1 MTTAELKEYLA
12 MVVQTEK
19 EVNLQEQLWQQLNYK
34 EKIADNEIDQI
45 KKSIERSMDNVKA
58 PEMPQIAAPKRGT
71 ENAEQAK
78 FKIFMGPVFTI
89 ATIFIIY
96 LLTNLDLYMGLASSL
111 LCLLA
116 LACIAGSLYFVPASI
131 HALLSYSNEEKK
143 DSQNYLAA
151 LGKYQAVQNKYESEL
166 AEYKKAQQTIQAENA
181 NRLKKIEQLKVEKQV
196 AIASRQDVSLH
207 LTSSRQNLEKMY
219 SYNVVFPKYRNYV
232 MVSSLYEYLCAGRCT
247 TLEGH
252 EGAYNIL
259 ELEIRLDRIIT
270 RLDDIL
276 RNLAAIQANQYTLY
290 SCLQDSNRKIDKL
303 LQEENR
309 IADSLESFGGQ
320 LEYHASLFNSRL
332 ADLQKSSELTNYL
345 TECNQRELHYMN
357 RMNYLAGHYDNPY
370 GNYSPV

>member
-1 MTTAELKEYLA
+1 MTTAELKEYLG

-58 PEMPQIAAPKRGT
+58 PEMPQIEAPKRGHK
-71 ENAEQAK
+71 NAERAQLQ
-78 FKIFMGPVFTI
+78 IFIGFIFII
-89 ATIFIIY
+89 ATILVIDIGPV
-96 LLTNLDLYMGLASSL
+96 NPL
-111 LCLLA
+111 LCLLI
-116 LACIAGSLYFVPASI
+116 LACIAGSLYIAPEI
-131 HALLSYSNEEKK
+131 IYALLSYSDEEKK

-181 NRLKKIEQLKVEKQV
+181 NRLKKIEQLKAEKQV
-196 AIASRQDVSLH
+196 AIASRQDVLLH
-207 LTSSRQNLEKMY
+207 LASSRQNLEKMY

-270 RLDDIL
+270 QLDRVL
-276 RNLAAIQANQYTLY
+276 QNLAAIQANQYTLY
-290 SCLQDSNRKIDKL
+290 SCLQDSNRKMDML

-309 IADSLESFGGQ
+309 MADGILHLGTQASAVNARLES
-320 LEYHASLFNSRL
+320 
-332 ADLQKSSELTNYL
+332 LQKSSELTSYL

>member
-1 MTTAELKEYLA
+1 MTTAELKEYLS

-19 EVNLQEQLWQQLNYK
+19 EVNLQEQLCRQLNEK
-34 EKIADNEIDQI
+34 EKEYSRSIETSMRRIRTATDIPTVPEL
-45 KKSIERSMDNVKA
+45 KSINATNTKNLLIVCLVTL
-58 PEMPQIAAPKRGT
+58 AATGISYFLADGL
-71 ENAEQAK
+71 ELYFFAY
-78 FKIFMGPVFTI
+78 IFLLLCLPAFLSL
-89 ATIFIIY
+89 IY
-96 LLTNLDLYMGLASSL
+96 LLGIMFGDYTKAVQKDKDEYNRAMSNYQRKCQENEEIKRENSRSESEIQQLKIQKQATEVYRHQVEK
-111 LCLLA
+111 A
-116 LACIAGSLYFVPASI
+116 LA
-131 HALLSYSNEEKK
+131 
-143 DSQNYLAA
+143 
-151 LGKYQAVQNKYESEL
+151 
-166 AEYKKAQQTIQAENA
+166 
-181 NRLKKIEQLKVEKQV
+181 
-196 AIASRQDVSLH
+196 
-207 LTSSRQNLEKMY
+207 SSRQNLEKMY

-290 SCLQDSNRKIDKL
+290 SCLQDSNQKIDML
-303 LQEENR
+303 LREESR
-309 IADSLESFGGQ
+309 MADGILHLGTQASAANARLES
-320 LEYHASLFNSRL
+320 
-332 ADLQKSSELTNYL
+332 LQRSSELTSYL